1 MIALLLAAALS
12 APSAPPDVLPL
23 ARGGSAAITSA
34 AVLSHYAEALVVY
47 RTPPVLTFEY
57 TVEQTGARNIEQMHR
72 VFRSGQSQR
81 DELLAVDGKKLEPPT
96 VHIFLGRRNRY
107 TVESL
112 APRPSAYAF
121 RYLGPVRSGHHTD
134 SVFATTPI
142 TPGAPSVVR
151 QVQIDGLTFL
161 PVSISFTTAARK
173 GSGTV
178 TFGRVQKYWLP
189 LTASAKAT
197 YAKLG
202 AEEKIAFSR
211 YRFPVNLPESTFS
224 KPRPLPS
231 FHPAPY

>member
-1 MIALLLAAALS
+1 VIALLLAAVLA

-23 ARGGSAAITSA
+23 LGGGSAALTA
-34 AVLSHYAEALVVY
+34 ASVLARYAEALVVY
-47 RTPPVLTFEY
+47 RTPSVLTFEY
-57 TVEQTGARNIEQMHR
+57 LVEQTGARNIEQRHR

-81 DELLAVDGKKLEPPT
+81 DELLAVDGKKLQPPS

-112 APRPSAYAF
+112 APRPGAYSF
-121 RYLGPVRSGHHTD
+121 RYIGPVRHGHHTD
-134 SVFATTPI
+134 AVFATTPI
-142 TPGAPSVVR
+142 VPGAPAAVR
-151 QVQIDGLTFL
+151 QVQIDGSTYL
-161 PVSISFTTAARK
+161 PVSISFTTAVRK
-173 GSGTV
+173 GSGTI
-178 TFGRVQKYWLP
+178 TFGRVQRYWLP

-202 AEEKIAFSR
+202 AEEKITFSH
-211 YRFPVNLPESTFS
+211 YRFPANLAKSTFA